1 MIKKIA
7 RMILKYEIRDFET
20 KIESL
25 KEEKNEIQ
33 KEFSKEQTDHNIC
46 KGEKAKLEI
55 RCGEL
60 EQENEILR
68 KYYDLDSEPSDE
80 VKMKMHIDIEINKLK
95 EECKSLKIENLFK
108 SYVSFPQP
116 YPVFPNVKFW

>member
-7 RMILKYEIRDFET
+7 RMILKYEIRDFEIE
-20 KIESL
+20 IESL

-33 KEFSKEQTDHNIC
+33 KEFLKEQTAHNIC
-46 KGEKAKLEI
+46 KKEKVKIEI

-60 EQENEILR
+60 ERENEILR

-80 VKMKMHIDIEINKLK
+80 IKTKMHIDIEINKLK

-108 SYVSFPQP
+108 SYVYFPQP
-116 YPVFPNVKFW
+116 YPIFPPARFW